1 MPTPRAFTSIQLLP
15 HSWPIG
21 NALSIWVER
30 LMRPQFSSAN
40 PEGYVTF
47 HSLRGQLQSSSEA
60 LPWQGCMLPTI
71 SDAWW
76 ALHCCSVWLCEK
88 RCCHLSA
95 IMNYSSPEGNP
106 SSLKSKIIWKLDS
119 ERCYFLTSESETLHN
134 FTSSA
139 QLPAQNYAS
148 SECQARQPWW
158 RKWEKS
164 LQVVM
169 CWSLWLKEHLI
180 KLWVHRKNSYNAI

>member
-148 SECQARQPWW
+148 EQFRVSSQATLMTQV
-158 RKWEKS
+158 RKITASGYVLKS
-164 LQVVM
+164 L
-169 CWSLWLKEHLI
+169 
-180 KLWVHRKNSYNAI
+180 A